1 MVPAIAAG
9 IALAGTAASM
19 YDSYK
24 NREAA
29 KKAYDEIKAK
39 ADEVMSA
46 NSSDI
51 SAYASSLRNTYG
63 KGASQYDQALQ
74 DFLNSDTYQQGE
86 FNYGGNI
93 NDFYDPAA
101 ALRVNQA
108 MNAINNASAS
118 GGNRFSSDYINRVGA
133 KQQALASEEWAKAYD
148 RLVQDRQMQLS
159 EYNANSR
166 AGWNNYNA
174 KMDKMKTGL
183 EQYGNDRNALMQG
196 LGDVTTAT
204 MNNRLGG
211 LQTMAN
217 VVAGNANASQTS
229 NLSSIVGPVASF
241 LGSYYG
247 GKG

>member
-1 MVPAIAAG
+1 MVPLIAAG
-9 IALAGTAASM
+9 IAAAGTAASM

-29 KKAYDEIKAK
+29 QKAYDDIQAR

-46 NSSDI
+46 NNSDI

-63 KGASQYDQALQ
+63 RGSSQFDQALQ

-86 FNYGGNI
+86 FGYTGNI

-148 RLVQDRQMQLS
+148 RLMQDRQMQLS
-159 EYNANSR
+159 KYNANSQ

-174 KMDKMKTGL
+174 KMDKVKTGL

-217 VVAGNANASQTS
+217 VTAGNANASQNS
-229 NLSSIVGPVASF
+229 DISSIIGPVASF

>member
-1 MVPAIAAG
+1 MVPLIAAG
-9 IALAGTAASM
+9 IAAAGTAASM

-24 NREAA
+24 NRKAA
-29 KKAYDEIKAK
+29 QKAYDDIQAR

-46 NSSDI
+46 NNSDI

-63 KGASQYDQALQ
+63 RGSSQYDQALQ

-86 FNYGGNI
+86 FGYTGNI

-148 RLVQDRQMQLS
+148 RLMQDRQMQLS
-159 EYNANSR
+159 KYNANSQ

-196 LGDVTTAT
+196 LGDVTTAA

-217 VVAGNANASQTS
+217 VTAGNANASQNS
-229 NLSSIVGPVASF
+229 DISSMIGPVASF

>member
-1 MVPAIAAG
+1 MVPLIAAG
-9 IALAGTAASM
+9 IAAAGTAASM

-29 KKAYDEIKAK
+29 QKAYDDIQAR

-46 NSSDI
+46 NNSDI

-63 KGASQYDQALQ
+63 RGSSQFDQALQ

-86 FNYGGNI
+86 FGYTGNI

-148 RLVQDRQMQLS
+148 RLMQDRQMQLS
-159 EYNANSR
+159 KYNANSQ

-174 KMDKMKTGL
+174 KMDKMKTGI
-183 EQYGNDRNALMQG
+183 EQYGSDRNALMQG

-217 VVAGNANASQTS
+217 VTAGNANASQNS
-229 NLSSIVGPVASF
+229 DISSMIGPVASF